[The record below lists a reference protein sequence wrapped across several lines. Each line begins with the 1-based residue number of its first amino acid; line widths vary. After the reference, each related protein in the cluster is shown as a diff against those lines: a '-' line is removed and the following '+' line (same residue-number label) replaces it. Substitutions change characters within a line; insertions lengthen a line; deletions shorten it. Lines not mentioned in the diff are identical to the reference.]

1 MKILIANVGSTSFK
15 YKLYDDGQVVASG
28 RLERIGDDVS
38 PQQYV
43 TGDDVH
49 ETDTGLPDY
58 ETAVRGVLDRLT
70 ASGVL
75 SSIDALD
82 AVGFKTVHIKGE
94 AGTLELTED
103 VLERMAAYN
112 ELAPAHNPPYI
123 QAIRIFRDLEKGLK
137 LIGLFEAAF
146 HTTIPD
152 YAYIYGVPYR
162 WYEEHGVRKYG
173 FHGASHRYVSE
184 RIPQLLGKSTDGLRI
199 VSCHLGGS
207 SSLCAIRDG
216 SSLDTSMGFSPQDG
230 VINATRNGSIDPFIV
245 PYVMDHEDLSTDE
258 VRRILNS
265 ESGLLGI
272 SGISGDMRDLLEASE
287 SGNERARLAV
297 EAYAYSVRREIGAM
311 TAAIGGIDALAF
323 TGGIGERS
331 ADIRALVCEG
341 LDYLG
346 IAIDPSANV
355 SGDPEREISSA
366 RSDTRTF
373 VVTTD
378 EEAIVARAVTEFLDT

>member
-152 YAYIYGVPYR
+152 YAYIY
-162 WYEEHGVRKYG
+162 
-173 FHGASHRYVSE
+173 
-184 RIPQLLGKSTDGLRI
+184 L
-199 VSCHLGGS
+199 
-207 SSLCAIRDG
+207 SLIH
-216 SSLDTSMGFSPQDG
+216 
-230 VINATRNGSIDPFIV
+230 I
-245 PYVMDHEDLSTDE
+245 
-258 VRRILNS
+258 
-265 ESGLLGI
+265 
-272 SGISGDMRDLLEASE
+272 
-287 SGNERARLAV
+287 
-297 EAYAYSVRREIGAM
+297 
-311 TAAIGGIDALAF
+311 
-323 TGGIGERS
+323 
-331 ADIRALVCEG
+331 
-341 LDYLG
+341 
-346 IAIDPSANV
+346 
-355 SGDPEREISSA
+355 
-366 RSDTRTF
+366 
-373 VVTTD
+373 
-378 EEAIVARAVTEFLDT
+378 